1 MRRVEFTRLVAA
13 SFGAATLAGYRAPIF
28 ADPISTATPGIGA
41 ASPGATP
48 TYDGAVQSIRALI
61 ARDDADPT
69 LEKVALPRLYEHGAQ
84 TTNAIVLLHG
94 FTNCPQQFEQIGHE
108 FYDRGFN
115 VYIPRIPRHGKAD
128 RLTKDLL
135 HLTVA
140 ELKDCSKESYDFA
153 RGLGKNVTVLGLSLG
168 GTMAMWIAQTQ
179 PVDLA
184 VPIAPFLQPIH
195 ISQGFGLSAMRFIN
209 TIPDFYMWWDPRAK
223 ANQKPVY
230 GYPGYPTHA
239 LAQTIFLGN
248 DIFAEAAKSKPLA
261 RNIVLETPSQRMAAL
276 RRKRERSRAHRA
288 RAAAPRHRRP
298 LDVSRSRNARVSEA
312 RGARHRT
319 IAGFVVPANI
329 RVGRRTRRTRLRAAR
344 QNAAWCGLRDTGR

>member
-13 SFGAATLAGYRAPIF
+13 SFGAATLAGYRVPIF
-28 ADPISTATPGIGA
+28 ADPSTTATPEIGT
-41 ASPGATP
+41 ASPTATP
-48 TYDGAVQSIRALI
+48 TYDSAVQGIRALI

-108 FYDRGFN
+108 FYNRGFN

-128 RLTKDLL
+128 RLTKDLV

-140 ELKDCSKESYDFA
+140 ELQDCSKESYDFA

-261 RNIVLETPSQRMAAL
+261 RDIVLVTNDKESAISNPVARRLLSEWQHSGANASELVLSGLGQPRHDIIDLSTFPEAETLVYPKLESL
-276 RRKRERSRAHRA
+276 VVERS
-288 RAAAPRHRRP
+288 P
-298 LDVSRSRNARVSEA
+298 VS
-312 RGARHRT
+312 
-319 IAGFVVPANI
+319 
-329 RVGRRTRRTRLRAAR
+329 
-344 QNAAWCGLRDTGR
+344 